1 MSKRTPIVA
10 PQYNGDKGIAG
21 DGNVGQLPKV
31 NIPVTGDA
39 RKEPE
44 GDIEIIRAEALKKEK
59 LDNLAF
65 MEQQLEIIIL
75 PTTDKLASPI
85 VELWVNSIPQ
95 RLVRNRKQLVKRKY
109 VEVLAR
115 AKPVSYDGR
124 VHRDPDG
131 EVHNQMIP
139 TSNLQH
145 PFQVL
150 HDPAGARG
158 AAWLQE
164 VLAQAE

>member
-1 MSKRTPIVA
+1 MNKVRTPIVA
-10 PQYNGDKGIAG
+10 PQFKGRIAG
-21 DGNVGQLPKV
+21 DGGVGQLPKV

-39 RKEPE
+39 RKEFE
-44 GDIEIIRAEALKKEK
+44 GTIETVRADAMKRDK
-59 LDNLAF
+59 LDRLTF
-65 MEQQLEIIIL
+65 MEDPVEIMIL
-75 PTTDKLASPI
+75 PTTDKLAPPVI
-85 VELWVNSIPQ
+85 ELWVNSIPQ
-95 RLVRNRKQLVKRKY
+95 RLVRNRRQTVKRKY

-115 AKPVSYDGR
+115 AKPVSYEGR

-164 VLAQAE
+164 ILAQAE